1 MNNSTVQCKLL
12 ITSCNLSMTSLRVL
26 NILFLNPRFRISAQT
41 CSRGKFL
48 SPNSWN
54 FIFQLLT
61 VGLSLATSLVWRY
74 CTDIFRQSFY
84 YPTYKKERTCHSF
97 LKPIPPPISPVLSPY
112 HSASS
117 PLHYSDESLLRVL
130 EGARREVDW
139 FSLDFLG
146 PDWLWLHQLG

>member
-54 FIFQLLT
+54 FMFKLLT
-61 VGLSLATSLVWRY
+61 VG
-74 CTDIFRQSFY
+74 
-84 YPTYKKERTCHSF
+84 
-97 LKPIPPPISPVLSPY
+97 
-112 HSASS
+112 
-117 PLHYSDESLLRVL
+117 
-130 EGARREVDW
+130 
-139 FSLDFLG
+139 FSLDTSLFNVIVLIFLDRVFIIYLTKKNE
-146 PDWLWLHQLG
+146 PATPFRNLYLHLFLQFYHLIIAFQVLFTIVMNHFYKCLREGEEKLTDFLLIFKVQIGFDLIS